1 MMAKMT
7 IKDIAKLAGVSVSTV
22 SLVLSN
28 HGYVSAKTRRRVER
42 IIAKHNYHPRQTAR
56 NLVSGRTGNM
66 GFIISDIHLSGTEF
80 FYSRVLL
87 GAELEAR
94 KKDYYLLVTT
104 VGDTFQPPQDAPRF
118 LKGGDVDG
126 VIIAGSVPEELVSY
140 IHPLNIP
147 YVLVD
152 YKHPSI
158 DSNLVQIENHDGA
171 CQAVEHLLRH
181 GYRRIAFVGGSC
193 RHASIRERFRG
204 YQDTLYHAGLSEVA
218 QDETL
223 HFLVTEETTG
233 LIGARG
239 INALLDRAVQFD
251 AVVCANDTTAL
262 GCLNA
267 LQERGL
273 DVPGDMA
280 VIGFDDIRY
289 AVETKPTLTT
299 VHVPK
304 LEMGIQAVR
313 LLFECL
319 ENPGG
324 GLYHRSIGTELMVRE
339 STNRVPVETGAA
351 V

>member
-1 MMAKMT
+1 MSRIT
-7 IKDIAKLAGVSVSTV
+7 IKDIARIAGVAASTV
-22 SLVLSN
+22 SLVLSSR
-28 HGYVSAKTRRRVER
+28 GYVSAKTREKVEKV
-42 IIAKHNYHPRQTAR
+42 IAEHHYHPKQSAR
-56 NLVSGRTGNM
+56 HLATGRTGNI

-94 KKDYYLLVTT
+94 KKDYYILVTT
-104 VGDTFQPPQDAPRF
+104 VGDSFEPPKDTPRF

-126 VIIAGSVPEELVSY
+126 VIIAGSVPEELVTY
-140 IHPLNIP
+140 IHPLDIP

-152 YKHPSI
+152 YKHPTI
-158 DSNLVQIENHDGA
+158 DSNLVQIENHYGA
-171 CQAVEHLLRH
+171 SQAVEHLLHH

-193 RHASIRERFRG
+193 RHGSIQERFRG
-204 YQDTLYHAGLSEVA
+204 YQSALYHAGLSEVA
-218 QDETL
+218 QDESL

-239 INALLDRAVQFD
+239 INALLDRSIKFD

-267 LQERGL
+267 LQKRGL
-273 DVPGDMA
+273 DVPGDVA
-280 VIGFDDIRY
+280 VIGFDDTRY

-304 LEMGIQAVR
+304 LEMGVQAVR

-319 ENPGG
+319 EHPDGG
-324 GLYHRSIGTELMVRE
+324 RYHRSIDTVLMVRG
-339 STNRVPVETGAA
+339 STNRDQVEAGE
-351 V
+351 VV

>member
-1 MMAKMT
+1 MDKIT
-7 IKDIAKLAGVSVSTV
+7 IKDVAKLAGVSVSTV
-22 SLVLSN
+22 SLVISDR
-28 HGYVSAKTRRRVER
+28 GYVSNKTRRKVER
-42 IIAKHNYHPRQTAR
+42 VIAKYDYHPRQTAR
-56 NLVSGRTGNM
+56 NLASGQTGNI
-66 GFIISDIHLSGTEF
+66 GFIIADFHLSGNEF

-94 KKDYYLLVTT
+94 TKDYYILVTT
-104 VGDTFQPPQDAPRF
+104 VGDSFEPPKDTPRF
-118 LKGGDVDG
+118 LKGADVDG
-126 VIIAGSVPEELVSY
+126 VIIAGTVPEELITY
-140 IHPLNIP
+140 IHPLDIP

-152 YKHPSI
+152 YKHPAI

-171 CQAVEHLLRH
+171 SQAVEHLLHH

-193 RHASIRERFRG
+193 RHASIQERFRG
-204 YQDTLYHAGLSEVA
+204 YQDALYHAGLSEVA
-218 QDETL
+218 QDDSL

-233 LIGARG
+233 QIGAQG
-239 INALLDRAVQFD
+239 ISALLDRSIKFD

-273 DVPGDMA
+273 NVPGDIA

-304 LEMGIQAVR
+304 LEMGVQAVR

-319 ENPGG
+319 EHPDDGR
-324 GLYHRSIGTELMVRE
+324 YHRSIDTVLMVRG
-339 STNRVPVETGAA
+339 STNRDRVETGE
-351 V
+351 VV

>member
-1 MMAKMT
+1 MAKMT

-28 HGYVSAKTRRRVER
+28 RGYVSAKTRRKVER
-42 IIAKHNYHPRQTAR
+42 IIAKYNYHPRQTAR
-56 NLVSGRTGNM
+56 NLASGRTGNI
-66 GFIISDIHLSGTEF
+66 GFIIADFHLSGNEF

-94 KKDYYLLVTT
+94 KKDYYILVTT
-104 VGDTFQPPQDAPRF
+104 VGDSFEPPQDTPRF
-118 LKGGDVDG
+118 LKGRDVDG
-126 VIIAGSVPEELVSY
+126 VIIAGSVPEELVTY

-152 YKHPSI
+152 YKHSAI
-158 DSNLVQIENHDGA
+158 DSNLVRIENHDGA
-171 CQAVEHLLRH
+171 CQAVEHLLHH

-193 RHASIRERFRG
+193 RHASIQERFRG
-204 YQDTLYHAGLSEVA
+204 YQDALYHAGLSEVA
-218 QDETL
+218 QDESL
-223 HFLVTEETTG
+223 HFLVPEETTG
-233 LIGARG
+233 LIGAQG
-239 INALLDRAVQFD
+239 ISALLDRAVQFD

-273 DVPGDMA
+273 DVPGDIA
-280 VIGFDDIRY
+280 VIGFDDIHY
-289 AVETKPTLTT
+289 ATETKPALTT

-304 LEMGIQAVR
+304 LELGVQAVR

-339 STNRVPVETGAA
+339 STSRAPVETGAT

>member
-1 MMAKMT
+1 MAKMT

-22 SLVLSN
+22 SLVISN
-28 HGYVSAKTRRRVER
+28 RGYVSAKTRRKVER
-42 IIAKHNYHPRQTAR
+42 IIAKYDYHPRQTAR
-56 NLVSGRTGNM
+56 NLVSGQTGNI
-66 GFIISDIHLSGTEF
+66 GFIIADFHLSGNEF

-94 KKDYYLLVTT
+94 KKDYYILVTT
-104 VGDTFQPPQDAPRF
+104 VGDSFEPSKDTPRF
-118 LKGGDVDG
+118 LKGRDVDG
-126 VIIAGSVPEELVSY
+126 VIIAGSVPEELVDY

-152 YKHPSI
+152 YKHPAI
-158 DSNLVQIENHDGA
+158 DSHLVQIENHDGA
-171 CQAVEHLLRH
+171 YQAVEHLLH
-181 GYRRIAFVGGSC
+181 NGYRRIAFVGGSR
-193 RHASIRERFRG
+193 RHASIQERFRG
-204 YQDTLYHAGLSEVA
+204 YQSALHQAGLSEVA
-218 QDETL
+218 QNETL

-239 INALLDRAVQFD
+239 INALLDQAVQFD

-273 DVPGDMA
+273 NVPGDIA

-304 LEMGIQAVR
+304 LEMGVQAVR
-313 LLFECL
+313 LIFECL
-319 ENPGG
+319 EHPNGG
-324 GLYHRSIGTELMVRE
+324 PYHRTIGTVLMVRD
-339 STNRVPVETGAA
+339 STNRDRVDGGEVA
-351 V
+351 